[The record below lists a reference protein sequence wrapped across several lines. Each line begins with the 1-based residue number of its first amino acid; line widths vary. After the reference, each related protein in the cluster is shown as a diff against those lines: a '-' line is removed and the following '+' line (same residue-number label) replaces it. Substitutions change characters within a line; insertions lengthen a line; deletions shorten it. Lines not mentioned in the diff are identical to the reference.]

1 VERDD
6 QIFGGALGFVAIL
19 RGQKMTKE
27 TGGPA
32 FPIVQDAC
40 PGVHSGGVE
49 SWGLTMRDYFAGQAM
64 SGCLPGS
71 AFSTGELQMKAQWA
85 YRMADAMIEAR
96 K

>member
-1 VERDD
+1 
-6 QIFGGALGFVAIL
+6 
-19 RGQKMTKE
+19 MNTKE

-49 SWGLTMRDYFAGQAM
+49 SWGLSMRDYFAAKALSWVLEDTPVGQEFYKRA
-64 SGCLPGS
+64 
-71 AFSTGELQMKAQWA
+71 AQGA
-85 YRMADAMIEAR
+85 YRIADAMLEAR